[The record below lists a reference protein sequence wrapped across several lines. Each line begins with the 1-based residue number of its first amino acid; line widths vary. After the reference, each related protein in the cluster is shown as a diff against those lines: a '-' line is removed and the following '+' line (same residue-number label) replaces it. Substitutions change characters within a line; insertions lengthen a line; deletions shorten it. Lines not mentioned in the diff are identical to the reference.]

1 MDKEVVIK
9 IPPPSIGIPQQK
21 QEESSTET
29 LNVCTSSFKRKQ
41 VSSIKRWMPKKKK
54 NKKSSKA
61 SIGDEDKTL
70 QRVKVYEKHKIF
82 DHLKYP
88 P

>member
-1 MDKEVVIK
+1 
-9 IPPPSIGIPQQK
+9 
-21 QEESSTET
+21 
-29 LNVCTSSFKRKQ
+29 
-41 VSSIKRWMPKKKK
+41 MPKKKK

-70 QRVKVYEKHKIF
+70 QRVKIYEKHKIF
-82 DHLKYP
+82 DHLKDP